1 MKIIP
6 RTGGRIRNM
15 TSQKTSC
22 LMGVCVGLV
31 LCLTIVFPAW
41 AAHHALLIGVSE
53 YPGLPPGA
61 QLEGP
66 VYDVAGLKNLL
77 VAKLGF
83 DPGNIVSLTN
93 SQATKDGILTALDNL
108 NKTTSPN
115 DFVFI
120 YFSGHGT
127 SPQDKGSQKMN
138 IDDMGTPYTG
148 AVLPFDFSIKGSA
161 DQIMDRLIIGR
172 RDIRPRIERLD
183 KDRRIFGVFD
193 ACYSENAF
201 RSLGMAKTRH
211 VVIPWTDAKKNI
223 GASLID
229 DTPSDFKE
237 KPVPVSTPSPY
248 KNTIF
253 LSASS
258 KGEPANDMSSRYIP
272 QRYTTIDGNAHGALT
287 NALLIGLSG
296 AADLDGNGKI
306 TYRELHKS
314 VRLKVAQDFSHTPR
328 LLVPKDQPTMKDNIV
343 FQAKRGGQVQPEPS
357 ILAGP
362 LKVTVVGKAKRFTS
376 AIADLPGVKL
386 GTKDDFD
393 LMIKAASAGAGNNS
407 DTEKFE
413 LYLGNGGLL
422 AELPASKVLERI
434 KAQAQVKKLL
444 EKKWQNPGSNV
455 FLEILGK
462 QGILFDGDSLG
473 FSIETQSDAYILLI
487 NIDHAGNINVVYP
500 YDESET
506 AIVKKGQGL
515 HMSDDCKVSGEFL
528 GTEYLKVFAFPT
540 LPAEISK
547 LMGESFSPEDPLFNT
562 LLTMLNQQKN
572 AVTTTRMLKT
582 ERRQ

>member
-6 RTGGRIRNM
+6 WTGGRMLNTASR
-15 TSQKTSC
+15 KTNW
-22 LMGVCVGLV
+22 LMGVCIGLV
-31 LCLTIVFPAW
+31 LCLAIVFPAW

-53 YPGLPPGA
+53 YPGLPPRS

-66 VYDVAGLKNLL
+66 VYDVAALKKLL
-77 VAKLGF
+77 VAELGF
-83 DPGNIVSLTN
+83 DPGNIVSLTD
-93 SQATKDGILTALDNL
+93 SQATKDRILSALDNL
-108 NKTTSPN
+108 NKTTSPD

-127 SPQDKGSQKMN
+127 SPQDKEFQKMN

-172 RDIRPRIERLD
+172 RDIRPHIERLD

-201 RSLGMAKTRH
+201 RSLDMAKTRH
-211 VVIPWTDAKKNI
+211 VTIPWTDAKKNI

-229 DTPSDFKE
+229 ETPSDSKE
-237 KPVPVSTPSPY
+237 KPVSASAPNPY
-248 KNTIF
+248 KNTVF

-258 KGEPANDMSSRYIP
+258 KGEPANDMSSKYIP
-272 QRYTTIDGNAHGALT
+272 QRYTTFDGNAHGALT

-296 AADLDGNGKI
+296 TADLDGNGRI

-328 LLVPKDQPTMKDNIV
+328 LLVPKDQHTMKDNTV
-343 FQAKRGGQVQPEPS
+343 FQAKRGGQVRPEPLS
-357 ILAGP
+357 LGDQ
-362 LKVTVVGKAKRFTS
+362 LKVAAMGKATRFTS
-376 AIADLPGVKL
+376 AVTDLPGVKL
-386 GTKDDFD
+386 GTENDFD
-393 LMIKAASAGAGNNS
+393 LMIKSASAGAGNNS

-434 KAQAQVKKLL
+434 KAQVRVKKLL
-444 EKKWQNPGSNV
+444 EIQWPNSGSNV

-462 QGILFDGDSLG
+462 QGILFEGDSLG

-500 YDESET
+500 YDTSET

-515 HMSDDCKVSGEFL
+515 HMPGVCRVTGEFL

-540 LPAEISK
+540 LPPEIPT

-572 AVTTTRMLKT
+572 GVTTTRMLKT

>member
-6 RTGGRIRNM
+6 RTGILIINM
-15 TSQKTSC
+15 TSQKISWLTR
-22 LMGVCVGLV
+22 GGVGLV
-31 LCLTIVFPAW
+31 LCLAIVCPAW

-66 VYDVAGLKNLL
+66 VYDVAALRKLL

-83 DPGNIVSLTN
+83 DPGHIVSLTN
-93 SQATKDGILTALDNL
+93 SQATKDGILTALDHL

-201 RSLGMAKTRH
+201 RCLDMAKTRH
-211 VVIPWTDAKKNI
+211 VIIPWTDAKKNI

-229 DTPSDFKE
+229 ETPSDFKE
-237 KPVPVSTPSPY
+237 KPVTASTPSPY

-258 KGEPANDMSSRYIP
+258 KGEPANDMSSQYIP
-272 QRYTTIDGNAHGALT
+272 QRYTTFDGNAHGALT

-328 LLVPKDQPTMKDNIV
+328 LLVPEDRPTMKDNIV
-343 FQAKRGGQVQPEPS
+343 FAAKRVGQVQPEPS
-357 ILAGP
+357 IL
-362 LKVTVVGKAKRFTS
+362 KVTAVGKAKRFTS

-393 LMIKAASAGAGNNS
+393 LMIKAASAGVGNNS
-407 DTEKFE
+407 GTEIFE

-434 KAQAQVKKLL
+434 KAQVKVKKLL

-455 FLEILGK
+455 FLEIIGK
-462 QGILFDGDSLG
+462 QGILFEGDSLG
-473 FSIETQSDAYILLI
+473 FSIKTQSDAYILLI

-506 AIVKKGQGL
+506 AIVKRGQGL
-515 HMSDDCKVSGEFL
+515 HMPDVCRVTGEFL

-540 LPAEISK
+540 LPAEIST
-547 LMGESFSPEDPLFNT
+547 LMGESFSPEHPLFNT
-562 LLTMLNQQKN
+562 LLTMLNQQKKV
-572 AVTTTRMLKT
+572 VTSTRMLKT
-582 ERRQ
+582 ERRK